1 MTAGTA
7 HVPVAY
13 PSVLQLFMQPYS
25 KAKNNKEK
33 DNAKNTKNRTSR
45 KIDKSRKLAKE
56 QNKAQHV
63 STGRGSISCIYL
75 EQSTY
80 TTY

>member
-1 MTAGTA
+1 
-7 HVPVAY
+7 
-13 PSVLQLFMQPYS
+13 YS
-25 KAKNNKEK
+25 KAKNNKGK
-33 DNAKNTKNRTSR
+33 DNAKNTKNRTRR
-45 KIDKSRKLAKE
+45 KIDKVSKAAKE

-63 STGRGSISCIYL
+63 PTGRGSISRIYL